1 MTLGIFLGRLPVKV
15 FKLLNDRQ
23 SEFRESSEPIMYK
36 LSTEKFQAIPEKIFY
51 IISMRMDGLLRFLK
65 FENNI
70 KLPVI

>member
-1 MTLGIFLGRLPVKV
+1 VTLGIFLGRLPVKV